1 MKITVT
7 YGTNIARMTDEID
20 PSTTT
25 IRQFMD
31 DHGLDY
37 RRFTY
42 HLGADVVTEQK
53 MGKTFAEN
61 GVFESCFLTSV
72 TKADS
77 NLA

>member
-7 YGTNIARMTDEID
+7 YGTNVARMTAEID

-31 DHGLDY
+31 EYGLDY
-37 RRFTY
+37 HRFTY

-53 MGKTFAEN
+53 MDKTFAEN
-61 GVFESCFLTSV
+61 GVFENCFLTSV